1 MSIFPEM
8 SVTLPGGGG
17 WEERK
22 HHIICCL
29 VQTERGVE
37 LTHEGEGRGGINLK
51 KKKERKGKEI
61 IGREVTEE
69 LVVRE
74 REKEREKTSLRTK

>member
-1 MSIFPEM
+1 M
-8 SVTLPGGGG
+8 
-17 WEERK
+17 
-22 HHIICCL
+22 
-29 VQTERGVE
+29 E
-37 LTHEGEGRGGINLK
+37 LTHEGEGRGGINLN